1 MSEHPPL
8 RVSRDG
14 AVATLV
20 IDRASALNTLDFAL
34 MEALLEGIAGVARDN
49 SIRVLVITGAGKH
62 FMAGGDLRSF
72 ATLLDRGGDER
83 AEVFRGL
90 FARLHAAIE
99 TLNRMPQITIAQ
111 ARGVVAGFGLSLLCA
126 CDLAVAAD
134 DAYFSAAYR
143 HVGLSPDGGQTW
155 ALPRI
160 VGTRKAL
167 EIMLLAE
174 RFDAAEALRLGIVN
188 RVVPA
193 DRLDDAVREWT
204 DALARGPLE
213 ALRSTKRLVRTSTE
227 RTLSEQLDAEA
238 ARFMACVASDDF
250 VEGVSAFLA
259 KRPPQFR

>member
-14 AVATLV
+14 PVATLV

-34 MEALLEGIAGVARDN
+34 MEALLEGISGVARDD

-72 ATLLDRGGDER
+72 AGLLDRPGAER
-83 AEVFRGL
+83 GAVFRGL

-99 TLNRMPQITIAQ
+99 TLHRMPQITIAQ
-111 ARGVVAGFGLSLLCA
+111 ARGAVAGFGLSLLCA
-126 CDLAVAAD
+126 CDLAVASEN
-134 DAYFSAAYR
+134 AYFSAAYR
-143 HVGLSPDGGQTW
+143 HVGLSPDGGGTW

-188 RVVPA
+188 RVVPDVELEA
-193 DRLDDAVREWT
+193 AVAQW
-204 DALARGPLE
+204 ASNLVGGPLE
-213 ALRSTKRLVRTSTE
+213 ALRATKRLVRTSSE

-238 ARFMACVASDDF
+238 ARFVACVASDDF
-250 VEGVSAFLA
+250 AEGVNAFLG
-259 KRPPQFR
+259 KRPPRFG

>member
-1 MSEHPPL
+1 MSDRAPL
-8 RVSRDG
+8 HVTREG
-14 AVATLV
+14 AVATLT
-20 IDRASALNTLDFAL
+20 IDRPDALNTLDFGL
-34 MEALLEGIAGVARDN
+34 MEALLEGIAGVAADDTV
-49 SIRVLVITGAGKH
+49 RVLVITGAGKH

-72 ATLLDRGGDER
+72 ATLLGRSGAER

-99 TLNRMPQITIAQ
+99 TLHRMPQITIAQ
-111 ARGVVAGFGLSLLCA
+111 ARGAVAGFGLSLLCA
-126 CDLAVAAD
+126 CDLAVASE

-143 HVGLSPDGGQTW
+143 HVGLSPDGGGTY

-188 RVVPA
+188 RVVPG
-193 DRLDDAVREWT
+193 
-204 DALARGPLE
+204 DALEEAVARWTRVLAQGPVE
-213 ALRSTKRLVRTSTE
+213 ALRGTKRLVRGASE

-250 VEGVSAFLA
+250 VEGVNAFLA
-259 KRPPQFR
+259 KRPPRFG